1 MNGVS
6 KFMVQ
11 TQKNPASSSISATKI
26 MITLAAVLVM
36 VGISFMPDIPGLS
49 SAGQRILG
57 ILAFAVITWV
67 TESIPFP
74 VSGISIIV
82 FMLLLLG
89 FAPAKGVAG
98 PLLGTGKAIPLALG
112 GFLNGGWILV
122 AAGLFIAAGILAT
135 GLEKRIALN
144 ILKLVG
150 PKTNSIFAG
159 MILVMLVLDFFI
171 PSITARAATLVPIA
185 MGLLKVF
192 NVEPKSVFG
201 RNLLVTV
208 AISSSISGIAI
219 LTAGAPN
226 PVALGFIQGQLHH
239 SVTWLQWAEYGMPF
253 SLVLS
258 VVFYFL
264 VTRMNKFE
272 FDEVPGGQAVID
284 KACSDLGPM
293 SPKEKRISVIFA
305 VTIALWATESFHHI
319 DANTVSIMSVMLMLF
334 PAIGVANFKEMAS
347 KVDWGTLLLFAAGI
361 SLGEA
366 LLKTG
371 AAVWLAKITLGGLGL
386 GSLSSTMMMVV
397 ISAVLLIMRFAF
409 TSITSSTAALVP
421 SVLGFLVS
429 LNNPD
434 LPVWGM
440 TLLATFTVYFA
451 FILPVM
457 SPQNMVPYATDTFE
471 VKDMA
476 RVGIPLTIIGFA
488 IFVLFIFT
496 YWHWLGLV

>member
-1 MNGVS
+1 MGQTQTSSATSPIAVS
-6 KFMVQ
+6 K
-11 TQKNPASSSISATKI
+11 II
-26 MITLAAVLVM
+26 ITAVAVFAML
-36 VGISFMPDIPGLS
+36 GIAFMPDIAGLS

-57 ILAFAVITWV
+57 ILAFAVIVWV
-67 TESIPFP
+67 TEAIPFP

-122 AAGLFIAAGILAT
+122 AAGLCIAAGILST

-144 ILKLVG
+144 ILKMVG
-150 PKTNSIFAG
+150 PRTKRIFAG
-159 MILVMLVLDFFI
+159 MIIVMLVLDFFI
-171 PSITARAATLVPIA
+171 PSITARSATLVPIA

-226 PVALGFIQGQLHH
+226 AVALGFIQGVLHH
-239 SVTWLQWAEYGMPF
+239 PVSWLQWAEYGMPYA
-253 SLVLS
+253 LVLS
-258 VVFYFL
+258 VVYYFL
-264 VTRMNKFE
+264 VTRMNQFE
-272 FDEVPGGQAVID
+272 FDEVPGGQQVID
-284 KACSDLGPM
+284 KACGDLGPM
-293 SPKEKRISVIFA
+293 SPKEKRIAVIFA
-305 VTIALWATESFHHI
+305 VTILLWATESIHHI
-319 DANTVSIMSVMLMLF
+319 DANSVAIISVMLMIF
-334 PAIGVANFKEMAS
+334 PGIGVANFKEMAA

-366 LLKTG
+366 LLSTG
-371 AAVWLAKITLGGLGL
+371 AAVWLAKETLGGLGL
-386 GSLSSTMMMVV
+386 GSMAPTMMIVI
-397 ISAVLLIMRFAF
+397 ISAVLLVMRFAF
-409 TSITSSTAALVP
+409 TSITSATAALVP
-421 SVLGFLVS
+421 SVLGFLVG

-451 FILPVM
+451 FILPVT
-457 SPQNMVPYATDTFE
+457 SPQNMIPYATETFS

-476 RVGIPLTIIGFA
+476 KVGIPLTIIGFA
-488 IFVLFIFT
+488 IFVIFSFT

>member
-1 MNGVS
+1 MA
-6 KFMVQ
+6 Q
-11 TQKNPASSSISATKI
+11 TQTNPPISSISASKM
-26 MITLAAVLVM
+26 MITLVAVLVM
-36 VGISFMPDIPGLS
+36 LGISFMPDIPGLS

-57 ILAFAVITWV
+57 ILAFSVIVWV
-67 TESIPFP
+67 SESIPFP

-82 FMLLLLG
+82 AMLLLLG
-89 FAPAKGVAG
+89 FAPAKGASG

-122 AAGLFIAAGILAT
+122 AAGLAIAAGILST

-144 ILKLVG
+144 ILKMVG
-150 PKTNSIFAG
+150 PKTNNIFAG

-171 PSITARAATLVPIA
+171 PSITARSATLVPIA

-192 NVEPKSVFG
+192 NVEQKSVFG

-226 PVALGFIQGQLHH
+226 PVALGFIQGTLHH
-239 SVTWLQWAEYGMPF
+239 TVTWLEWAEYGMPF
-253 SLVLS
+253 SLALS

-272 FDEVPGGQAVID
+272 FDEVPGGQPVID

-293 SPKEKRISVIFA
+293 SPKEKRIAVIFA
-305 VTIALWATESFHHI
+305 VTIILWATESLHHI
-319 DANTVSIMSVMLMLF
+319 DANSVAIISVMLMIF
-334 PAIGVANFKEMAS
+334 PVIGVTNFKEMSS
-347 KVDWGTLLLFAAGI
+347 KVDWGTLLLFAAGL

-366 LLKTG
+366 LLATG
-371 AAVWLAKITLGGLGL
+371 AAVWLAKVSLGGLGL
-386 GSLSSTMMMVV
+386 GNMVPTMMMVI
-397 ISAVLLIMRFAF
+397 ISAALLIMRFAF
-409 TSITSSTAALVP
+409 TSITSATAALVP
-421 SVLGFLVS
+421 TVLGFLVS

-451 FILPVM
+451 FILPVT
-457 SPQNMVPYATDTFE
+457 SPQNMIPYATETFD

-476 RVGIPLTIIGFA
+476 KVGIPLTIIGFA
-488 IFVLFIFT
+488 LFVVFSLT